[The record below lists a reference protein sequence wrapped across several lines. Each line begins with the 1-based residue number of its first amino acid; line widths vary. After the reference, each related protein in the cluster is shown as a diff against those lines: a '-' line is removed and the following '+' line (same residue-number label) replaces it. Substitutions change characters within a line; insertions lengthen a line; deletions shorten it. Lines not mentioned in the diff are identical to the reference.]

1 MLLTVEGRPVQ
12 HGWWGREET
21 ARGKFRCW
29 IGERGGRQGVRV
41 TLLDEETDAVL
52 ADWPDPR

>member
-1 MLLTVEGRPVQ
+1 MQ